1 MAASSRPSNAE
12 KLEFCKK
19 LVTFLKKRYK
29 TSVPKQDDPVLQTML
44 LAVCLENSTLEEAQ
58 ASLKQME
65 TDFHDLNEIRVS
77 SIAELVV
84 SLQNQAD
91 AEHRAHEIR
100 NILQYVFEKMF
111 SFEFES
117 FRKKNVEQATKILNK
132 IRNLSS
138 FVKLFVMQHCLGSH
152 VIPLDRQM
160 TGALIWLG
168 LLEPNT
174 GPEAGSENIK
184 SCIRKNEAADF
195 CHYLR
200 CLSTDE
206 KLKDHFLRAASNS
219 SGEAPPLHDGL
230 NRLAKLIEN
239 PRAAAKIAAKTKR
252 VKKPPV
258 SAKPSRRAA
267 TVKSPAKK
275 TASKKVATKKTVVK
289 KRAAKKK

>member
-12 KLEFCKK
+12 KLDFCKK

-29 TSVPKQDDPVLQTML
+29 ISVPKQDDPVLQTML
-44 LAVCLENSTLEEAQ
+44 LAVCLENSTFEEAQ

-65 TDFHDLNEIRVS
+65 TDFHDLNEVRVS
-77 SIAELVV
+77 SIAELEATLKAQ
-84 SLQNQAD
+84 SD

-111 SFEFES
+111 SFEFET

-138 FVKLFVMQHCLGSH
+138 FVKLYVMQHCLNSH
-152 VIPLDRQM
+152 VIPLDLQM

-174 GPEAGSENIK
+174 DPEAGAENIK
-184 SCIRKNEAADF
+184 SCIRKNDASDF
-195 CHYLR
+195 CHFLR

-206 KLKDHFLRAASNS
+206 KLKDHFLKAGS
-219 SGEAPPLHDGL
+219 SANFDQPSLQDGIT
-230 NRLAKLIEN
+230 RLTKLIAN
-239 PRAAAKIAAKTKR
+239 PRAAGKTATKTAR
-252 VKKPPV
+252 VKKPPAT
-258 SAKPSRRAA
+258 AKSSRRKTAEK
-267 TVKSPAKK
+267 TTAKK
-275 TASKKVATKKTVVK
+275 TTTKKVATKKTVVK